1 MDVTR
6 KGIISFA
13 AAIAVTLLIRSVSVS
28 FSSPS
33 ADNIVVYGGIL
44 LGVGFWILGVYYGY
58 VSMRM

>member
-13 AAIAVTLLIRSVSVS
+13 AAIAVTLLIRSFSFLPLSV
-28 FSSPS
+28 
-33 ADNIVVYGGIL
+33 ANIVVYGGFL
-44 LGVGFWILGVYYGY
+44 LSVGFWILGVYYGY